1 MKLDYFELCLNC
13 LSIYFK
19 NIVLSDNER
28 KALLELTALKIQ
40 GNIKYENIV
49 NTSNACG
56 H

>member
-1 MKLDYFELCLNC
+1 LIFSNIK
-13 LSIYFK
+13 IYFK

-49 NTSNACG
+49 KSCKNFIDVTGSEAI
-56 H
+56 